1 MLLNVVER
9 RSANPRGN
17 LGVGKADVHLRRVVL
32 RWFGANAR
40 DFPWRRSRNPY
51 EIFVAEI
58 LLRQTQAE
66 RVVEPYCDLVARFPT
81 PESLSLGDVSE
92 LREWFRPLGLIT
104 RADRLVEAAK
114 VLIEQHHGIVPN
126 DISALRV
133 VPGMGEYSARAVL
146 CLAYGAPVPMIDE
159 SSGRLLRRVLGLTFR
174 GPAYSDAALLQIA
187 SKLIPRRSSRD
198 FNLGLLD
205 IAAEFCHSRKPT
217 CHSCPL
223 QQMCA
228 FGNTGSNPA
237 HPWQGC

>member
-1 MLLNVVER
+1 MLSNVVVHR
-9 RSANPRGN
+9 TANHRGN

-66 RVVEPYCDLVARFPT
+66 RVVEPYCDLVTRFPT
-81 PESLSLGDVSE
+81 PESLSLADVAE

-114 VLIEQHHGIVPN
+114 ILIEQHHGVVPK
-126 DISALRV
+126 DINALRV
-133 VPGMGEYSARAVL
+133 LPGMGKYSARAVL
-146 CLAYGAPVPMIDE
+146 CLAYGTAVPMIDE
-159 SSGRLLRRVLGLTFR
+159 SSGRLLRRVLGLTIR
-174 GPAYSDAALLQIA
+174 GPAYSDTSLLNIA
-187 SKLIPRRSSRD
+187 SKLLPRKSSKD

-205 IAAEFCHSRKPT
+205 IAAEFCHSQKPK

-223 QQMCA
+223 LQMCA
-228 FGNTGSNPA
+228 FGNTG
-237 HPWQGC
+237 G